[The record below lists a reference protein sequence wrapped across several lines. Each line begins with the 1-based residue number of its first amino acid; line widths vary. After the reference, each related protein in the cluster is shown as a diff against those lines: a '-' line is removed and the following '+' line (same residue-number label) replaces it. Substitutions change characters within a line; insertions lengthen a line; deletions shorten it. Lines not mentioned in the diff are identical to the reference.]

1 MNFSTAADST
11 GPEVALDPSEQREG
25 LDILRR
31 IDQYA
36 GDEESSPLIVDLQA
50 RVAVIFDGWAKGMV
64 AEGRSQELRD
74 TLVHVVGEE
83 YADTFM
89 ASLGPAEPKP
99 KKQKITGSGRE
110 AGSACAGL
118 TVLNQ
123 SPTHTYTRRT
133 IILQSSE
140 EIFTTEEKEY
150 LEKYGDLFTQLMNG
164 EREPSTDAQKR
175 FVEVSHGRCDPE
187 TEYEQLWWKY
197 IQRIKV

>member
-36 GDEESSPLIVDLQA
+36 GDEDSRPLIVDLQA

-64 AEGRSQELRD
+64 AEGRSQALRD

-99 KKQKITGSGRE
+99 
-110 AGSACAGL
+110 
-118 TVLNQ
+118 
-123 SPTHTYTRRT
+123 
-133 IILQSSE
+133 
-140 EIFTTEEKEY
+140 
-150 LEKYGDLFTQLMNG
+150 
-164 EREPSTDAQKR
+164 
-175 FVEVSHGRCDPE
+175 
-187 TEYEQLWWKY
+187 EQ
-197 IQRIKV
+197 QQENP